1 MIPIRALLMSLLL
14 IIVVV
19 VIYTNVTGGEQGTKV
34 QLERSGRHMSDSIRG
49 MSP

>member
-1 MIPIRALLMSLLL
+1 MSLLL

-19 VIYTNVTGGEQGTKV
+19 IIYTNVTGGEQGTKA
-34 QLERSGRHMSDSIRG
+34 QLDKTGSHMSDAIRG